1 MHKWVS
7 LKSCV
12 WNKLELELVCLH
24 FQMLWHCHIRLR
36 GKHRYAQKSKCSP
49 TQRSPRASPN
59 NEMWHLMAKG
69 VKLLISFRFP
79 PEVLS
84 DLYTWSSSHLAGEL
98 MTFNSEHSSLLQSC
112 LRVSSHWTFVIR
124 KSITH
129 LFSGGDLNRKKDGR
143 ALPQCIRPLLKRH
156 LRNAFEALHILSWLL
171 LPTCEGFRCC
181 LSQPHSSLK
190 SLMSIHP
197 SASSLLLQS
206 LQGLKKG
213 INGEH
218 ISCAFWRFF
227 PCLLFLMVAISMPT
241 NLSPGTRRQHP
252 PEALSILSSQ
262 AGGLSFLHPSYPS
275 HWQLH
280 IEADEWQSSSPS
292 NCGRLPWRKKICGW
306 RQLNLWCT
314 SRRYNSAT

>member
-98 MTFNSEHSSLLQSC
+98 MTFNSEHSSLLESC

-227 PCLLFLMVAISMPT
+227 SMFAISDGGNFHAHQLIPR
-241 NLSPGTRRQHP
+241 NQEAASSRSPIHP
-252 PEALSILSSQ
+252 KQSGRWPILSSSQ
-262 AGGLSFLHPSYPS
+262 LPITLTTPHWGRWVTKQLSQ
-275 HWQLH
+275 QL
-280 IEADEWQSSSPS
+280 W
-292 NCGRLPWRKKICGW
+292 
-306 RQLNLWCT
+306 
-314 SRRYNSAT
+314 